1 MVVREL
7 NAATLVKEL
16 NALKA
21 LPLKSNADIIK
32 VHATCEL
39 LKIDLEHYLAELSKS
54 EVKDG
59 DDHMGKKKIDSDQCS
74 VSSSKIELEAILVD
88 LETFSQ
94 SLKLNYAYN
103 EPISPISRL
112 DEILRIIC
120 VLLFLVS
127 SSFYIAL
134 PCILLKPIERMMVE
148 FGVMRSDAL
157 VTVAL
162 RRWTAWTLVKLAGI
176 HLEVQG
182 ESYTTTGKQASLVC
196 FSHVSTLDGFLTATS
211 INAPQVSMVKYEL
224 LFIPFFSWHVLA
236 FGGIPLNRRKRSQA
250 VAAMAEGK

>member
-1 MVVREL
+1 MT
-7 NAATLVKEL
+7 ASPFKTASW
-16 NALKA
+16 LKA
-21 LPLKSNADIIK
+21 LSELKAVSLKNNADIIR

-39 LKIDLEHYLAELSKS
+39 LKLDLEQYLAQLATKQVNDE
-54 EVKDG
+54 EQ
-59 DDHMGKKKIDSDQCS
+59 KKNDSSIKNQLDS
-74 VSSSKIELEAILVD
+74 ILVE

-94 SLKLNYAYN
+94 SLRLNYAN
-103 EPISPISRL
+103 SHFSSLSRL
-112 DEILRIIC
+112 DELLRIVC
-120 VLLFLVS
+120 VLLFLIS

-134 PCILLKPIERMMVE
+134 PCILLKPIERMLVE
-148 FGVMRSDAL
+148 FGLMRSDAL
-157 VTVAL
+157 LTVAL